1 MINSLQIAKTGM
13 QAQQTQLDVISHNLA
28 NVATSG
34 FKRGNAVFEDLI
46 YQNLRQVGA
55 NSSDQTTLPTGL
67 QLGLGVR
74 TVATARSYTQ
84 GNLQQTGNNLDV
96 AINGNGFFQV
106 EMPDGTTAYTRD
118 GSFKLSATGELV
130 TSSGYRV
137 LPGVTIQDPAT
148 RSVTIAADG
157 TVTAVV
163 GNNPQPQPV
172 GTLELAT
179 FVNPA
184 GLEPRG
190 QNMFSETPA
199 SGNPT
204 TGAPNSEGLGPVM
217 QGYLEQSNVS
227 VVQELVNM
235 IQTQR
240 AYEMNSKAI
249 QTSDQMLQRLAQL

>member
-28 NVATSG
+28 NVSTSG
-34 FKRGNAVFEDLI
+34 FKRGTAQFEDLI
-46 YQNLRQVGA
+46 YQNLRQVGG
-55 NSSDQTTLPTGL
+55 NTSEQTELPTGL

-74 TVATARSYTQ
+74 TVATARTYTQ
-84 GNLQQTGNNLDV
+84 GNLQESNNNLDV

-106 EMPDGTTAYTRD
+106 EMPDGSTAYTRD
-118 GSFKLSATGELV
+118 GSFKVSAQGELV

-137 LPGVTIQDPAT
+137 LGGVTLPADA
-148 RSVTIAADG
+148 RSVTIGKDG
-157 TVTAVV
+157 VV
-163 GNNPQPQPV
+163 SAIIGNNPTPQQA
-172 GTLELAT
+172 GTIDLAN
-179 FVNPA
+179 FINPA

-190 QNMFSETPA
+190 QNLFSESVA

-204 TGAPNSEGLGPVM
+204 TGTAGTEGFGQVL
-217 QGYLEQSNVS
+217 QGFLESSNVN

-240 AYEMNSKAI
+240 AYEMNSKSI
-249 QTSDQMLQRLAQL
+249 QTSDQMLQRLTQL

>member
-1 MINSLQIAKTGM
+1 M
-13 QAQQTQLDVISHNLA
+13 
-28 NVATSG
+28 
-34 FKRGNAVFEDLI
+34 
-46 YQNLRQVGA
+46 YQNLRQVGGNTA
-55 NSSDQTTLPTGL
+55 EQSQLPTGL

-74 TVATARSYTQ
+74 TVATARTYTQ

-96 AINGNGFFQV
+96 AINGDGFFQI

-118 GSFKLSATGELV
+118 GSFKLTAQGELV
-130 TSSGYRV
+130 TNSGHRV
-137 LPGVTIQDPAT
+137 LGGVTIPADA
-148 RSVTIAADG
+148 RSVTIG
-157 TVTAVV
+157 TNGLVELVV
-163 GNNPQPQPV
+163 GSNPRPQPA
-172 GTLELAT
+172 GTIELAS

-190 QNMFSETPA
+190 QNLFTETEA

-204 TGAPNSEGLGPVM
+204 TGNPGSEGLGPVL
-217 QGYLEQSNVS
+217 QGYLESSNVN

>member
-28 NVATSG
+28 NVSTSG
-34 FKRGNAVFEDLI
+34 FKRGTAVFEDLI

-55 NSSDQTTLPTGL
+55 NTNEQTELPTGL
-67 QLGLGVR
+67 QIGLGVR

-84 GNLQQTGNNLDV
+84 GSLQQTSNNLDV

-106 EMPDGTTAYTRD
+106 EMPDGTTAYSRD
-118 GSFKLSATGELV
+118 GNFKVNAQGQLV
-130 TSSGYRV
+130 TSAGYRV
-137 LPGVTIQDPAT
+137 VGGVTIPVQA
-148 RSVTIAADG
+148 RSVTIGNDG
-157 TVTAVV
+157 VVTVTVP
-163 GNNPQPQPV
+163 GSTQPQQA
-172 GTLELAT
+172 GAIELAT

-190 QNMFSETPA
+190 QNLFTETPA
-199 SGNPT
+199 SGTPT
-204 TGAPNSEGLGPVM
+204 TGAPGSEGLGNVM
-217 QGYLEQSNVS
+217 QGYVESSNVN

-249 QTSDQMLQRLAQL
+249 QTSDQMLQKLSQL

>member
-28 NVATSG
+28 NVSTSG
-34 FKRGNAVFEDLI
+34 FKRGTAVFEDLI

-55 NSSDQTTLPTGL
+55 STNEQTELPTGL
-67 QLGLGVR
+67 QIGLGVR

-84 GNLQQTGNNLDV
+84 GSLQQTSNNLDV

-106 EMPDGTTAYTRD
+106 EMPDGTTAYSRD
-118 GSFKLSATGELV
+118 GNFKVNAQGQLV

-137 LPGVTIQDPAT
+137 LGGVTIPAQA
-148 RSVTIAADG
+148 RSVTIGNDG
-157 TVTAVV
+157 VVSVTVPGST
-163 GNNPQPQPV
+163 QPQQA
-172 GTLELAT
+172 GAIELAT

-190 QNMFSETPA
+190 QNLFTETPA
-199 SGNPT
+199 SGTPT
-204 TGAPNSEGLGPVM
+204 TGAPGSEGLGNVM
-217 QGYLEQSNVS
+217 QGYVESSNVN
-227 VVQELVNM
+227 VVQELVTM

-249 QTSDQMLQRLAQL
+249 QTSDQMLQKLAQL